1 MSGGI
6 TRALRSSSAV
16 SKGRERDDVNKTFR
30 EQWAEAAEAVIAF
43 PRNMVWLFTGRFPDG
58 EVDGRTVKAR
68 LAAVV
73 RELRH
78 Q

>member
-1 MSGGI
+1 MS
-6 TRALRSSSAV
+6 
-16 SKGRERDDVNKTFR
+16 KTFK